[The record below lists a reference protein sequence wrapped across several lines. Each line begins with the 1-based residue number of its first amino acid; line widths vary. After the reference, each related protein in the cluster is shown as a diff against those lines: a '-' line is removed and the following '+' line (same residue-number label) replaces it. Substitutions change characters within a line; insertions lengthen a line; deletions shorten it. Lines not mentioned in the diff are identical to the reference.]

1 MMLKKSMKIGL
12 NEDESFIHNSDK
24 KYRVLRNNENIMGMK
39 LMRGVP
45 LYMQRG
51 QQRLL
56 IV

>member
-1 MMLKKSMKIGL
+1 MLKKLMKIGL